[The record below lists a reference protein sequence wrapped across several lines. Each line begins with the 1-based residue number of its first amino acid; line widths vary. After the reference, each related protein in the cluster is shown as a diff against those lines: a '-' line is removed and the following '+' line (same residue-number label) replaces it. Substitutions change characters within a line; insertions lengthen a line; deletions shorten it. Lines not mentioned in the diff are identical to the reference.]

1 MWLVLWARLVLV
13 RQIATIA
20 AAAAAATAAEAAAA
34 KSVTT
39 AATKSAAS
47 VVVVAAGRGH
57 AGRRRCGPR
66 GGQAGCVRHPKDAVP
81 QDLCGAMW
89 AIPAAAA
96 VAAAVAAPKP
106 TTAKQNVHRELHP

>member
-39 AATKSAAS
+39 AAAAAAATKSAAS

-66 GGQAGCVRHPKDAVP
+66 GGQAGCVRHPRD
-81 QDLCGAMW
+81 D
-89 AIPAAAA
+89 
-96 VAAAVAAPKP
+96 
-106 TTAKQNVHRELHP
+106 TAKSLR